1 MDRFELIAK
10 VFELCIFPLLG
21 ILTAYLIQII
31 KVKAA
36 ELSTKTDNA
45 LLQKYIDM
53 LSTTITNCVIATN
66 QTYVNVLKDEGEFDL
81 EAQKEAFKMVYQQVI
96 KTLQGEAY
104 DYLNSVYTDLD
115 AYITSMIE
123 AQVNQY
129 KYTPMIEVNQNKDT
143 LPEKE

>member
-21 ILTAYLIQII
+21 ILTAYLIQVI
-31 KVKAA
+31 KVKSA
-36 ELSTKTDNA
+36 ELSAKTDNA

-66 QTYVNVLKDEGEFDL
+66 QTYVNVLKDKGEFDL

-123 AQVNQY
+123 AQVNLY
-129 KYTPMIEVNQNKDT
+129 KYTPMIEANQNKDT